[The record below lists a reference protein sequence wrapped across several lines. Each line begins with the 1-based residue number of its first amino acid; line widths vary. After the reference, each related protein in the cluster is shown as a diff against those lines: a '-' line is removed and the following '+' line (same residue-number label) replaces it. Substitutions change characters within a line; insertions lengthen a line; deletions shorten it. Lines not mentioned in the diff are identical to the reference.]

1 MGRAGL
7 AVAAARREP
16 LPVKSLLYTPYVH
29 DRVTDSVSTR
39 LLVDFFL
46 LLACLTEA
54 GTHATALYGR
64 SASAVTSMAMSRA

>member
-46 LLACLTEA
+46 YYLL
-54 GTHATALYGR
+54 
-64 SASAVTSMAMSRA
+64 V